1 MHFDAFR
8 ILRLGHPSQD
18 LRLCD
23 TPLSIA
29 RQADLTFRQKKE
41 KTKGIG
47 KELENEKKGKKKR
60 KENAR
65 NFLLRTRRVLL
76 TLLQIGMVSHQLVI
90 DVIDVIAA
98 S

>member
-1 MHFDAFR
+1 VHFDAFR

-47 KELENEKKGKKKR
+47 KELENEKKGKKN
-60 KENAR
+60 E
-65 NFLLRTRRVLL
+65 RRMLG
-76 TLLQIGMVSHQLVI
+76 TFC
-90 DVIDVIAA
+90 
-98 S
+98 